1 MDIGPLQS
9 ILSKKSHKR
18 KFVRN
23 NNNTEKTCLQTDDN
37 NNTEKTCLQTDD
49 NNNTEKTCL
58 DR

>member
-37 NNTEKTCLQTDD
+37 NNTEKTCL
-49 NNNTEKTCL
+49 